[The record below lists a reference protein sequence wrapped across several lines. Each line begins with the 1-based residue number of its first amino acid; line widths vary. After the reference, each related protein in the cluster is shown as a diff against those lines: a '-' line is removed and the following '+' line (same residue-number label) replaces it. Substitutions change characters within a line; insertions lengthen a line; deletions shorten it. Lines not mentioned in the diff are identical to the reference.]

1 MAADQLQKKFVDVKV
16 KQVEEDPELF
26 SDTLRKVLN
35 TPNEQRST
43 RAKAL
48 LQAFQVYY
56 EEIFAFGCSVS
67 DSR

>member
-1 MAADQLQKKFVDVKV
+1 MATNEPEKKFVDVKV

-26 SDTLRKVLN
+26 ADTLRKVLT
-35 TPNEQRST
+35 TPHEQRST

-48 LQAFQVYY
+48 LQAFQIYY

-67 DSR
+67 DGR

>member
-1 MAADQLQKKFVDVKV
+1 MATDPIEKKFVDVKV
-16 KQVEEDPELF
+16 KQVEEDPVLF
-26 SDTLRKVLN
+26 ADTLRKVLN
-35 TPNEQRST
+35 TPHEQRST

-48 LQAFQVYY
+48 LQSFQGYY